1 MEKFIEEQSV
11 TPFSERFKTENDPRT
26 RKLLT
31 RLLPDAENKLAAT
44 PDRLDKTE
52 KHIADCKARIT
63 RQYSLIDKL
72 NLAGYDVGPAEKL
85 LRDLIEI
92 HDLLVRQRQVIV
104 AILDRA
110 TP

>member
-1 MEKFIEEQSV
+1 
-11 TPFSERFKTENDPRT
+11 
-26 RKLLT
+26 
-31 RLLPDAENKLAAT
+31 
-44 PDRLDKTE
+44 
-52 KHIADCKARIT
+52 
-63 RQYSLIDKL
+63 LIDKL

-104 AILDRA
+104 AILDRD